1 MLALSILF
9 LAVLSLDGVWAA
21 RRQCPILF
29 DGRVSLLARAADF
42 DKNSSK
48 FDHQFVHGENQT
60 WAEIL
65 KFPIVLPSLFDLP
78 KLTKAVEVT
87 ISDQSIF
94 VPGGGP
100 PQVGFRRS
108 ELIPASNDGE
118 DATVQ
123 GTTTFHWSLRD
134 DPARPLNFSHEYHP
148 VWHETADFS
157 TSEFTF
163 QTGTPFNASFESPR
177 VRNPRTL
184 RLAGRQS
191 NSPETIFFSTPF
203 VPGVWHNFAITMGWE
218 SNELTLYYS
227 SGYSPLKRV
236 VNRKFNNN
244 AGGGQFHVGL
254 LKLPTG
260 PLGIDVLHEGF
271 QASHLNEGLI
281 YGGVFIEDSSDG
293 CVTTS
298 L

>member
-1 MLALSILF
+1 MLHLLLAAL
-9 LAVLSLDGVWAA
+9 AA
-21 RRQCPILF
+21 SGAFAAALPKSCPILF
-29 DGRVSLLARAADF
+29 DGRVALTARAADF
-42 DKNSSK
+42 DKDTSK

-65 KFPIVLPSLFDLP
+65 KFPVVSPSLFDLP
-78 KLTKAVEVT
+78 KFAKAVEVT
-87 ISDQSIF
+87 LTDGSIF

-108 ELIPASNDGE
+108 ELIPASNNGTDV
-118 DATVQ
+118 TVQ

-134 DPARPLNFSHEYHP
+134 DPARPLNYSHEYHP

-163 QTGTPFNASFESPR
+163 QTGTPFNASFENPQ
-177 VRNPRTL
+177 VHNPRTL

-203 VPGVWHNFAITMGWE
+203 TLGVWHNFALTLGWE
-218 SNELTLYYS
+218 TNDLTFYYS
-227 SGYSPLKRV
+227 IGYAPLKRV
-236 VNRKFNNN
+236 VGPTFNDNS
-244 AGGGQFHVGL
+244 GGGQFHVGL

-271 QASHLNEGLI
+271 QASHIHEGLI
-281 YGGVFIEDSSDG
+281 YGGVFIEDSSSG
-293 CVTTS
+293 CVTTG
-298 L
+298 LL